1 MHRRQGVS
9 KRVAGGRYAARYAFE
24 SLTGSVRVGGTKG
37 SGTLGALALGGA
49 LTLGALE
56 MGSLLFGSR
65 LRFLFGSSEAF
76 ESEAE
81 MYH

>member
-49 LTLGALE
+49 LTLGALAV
-56 MGSLLFGSR
+56 GSLPSPR
-65 LRFLFGSSEAF
+65 RFLFDSSEAF